1 MYVNFGDKS
10 NKLINHKVTSGEE
23 DEDGLEIWEDDPDA
37 CIEVE
42 RTECRVQEIPVPE
55 DEEAEEGTDDLS
67 REEEEEVEE
76 EDHEDVGNVGSG
88 IIFFDD

>member
-1 MYVNFGDKS
+1 MYVNLGDQS
-10 NKLINHKVTSGEE
+10 NKLLNHKVTSGEE

-55 DEEAEEGTDDLS
+55 DEEEAEEGTDDLS
-67 REEEEEVEE
+67 KEEG
-76 EDHEDVGNVGSG
+76 EDHDGDDDVGNVGGG